1 MQSGRALAGAH
12 FSNWPICSAPI
23 RSPSRSCSAFL
34 MSFGPLSI
42 DLFLPSMPEIGRA
55 LGAPAA
61 QLQLTISLYLAAF
74 AIGQIIYGP
83 LSDRVGRVPV
93 LLAAFAI
100 YCVASVLCWFAPSIE
115 TLVIGRFLQGLGAS
129 AAPVVVR
136 AIVRDLHEGVHAGRQ
151 LSLMMTFTALHANR
165 WRH

>member
-1 MQSGRALAGAH
+1 MLRPDSLA
-12 FSNWPICSAPI
+12 FTVLL
-23 RSPSRSCSAFL
+23 AFL

-42 DLFLPSMPEIGRA
+42 DLFLPSMPEIGRS

-61 QLQLTISLYLAAF
+61 QLQFTISLYLAAF
-74 AIGQIIYGP
+74 AVGQIIYGP
-83 LSDRVGRVPV
+83 ISDRVGRVPV

-100 YCVASVLCWFAPSIE
+100 YCVASVLCWLAPSME
-115 TLVIGRFLQGLGAS
+115 TVVIGRILQGLGAS

-151 LSLMMTFTALHANR
+151 LSMMMTFAGLMPILAPLTGGALLTFFG
-165 WRH
+165 WRSGFVF